1 MSYSLFFIRP
11 LLTLLALLSTS
22 STYAIYLDS
31 TIFDMEEHQEF
42 IARTMRN
49 DTGHSNLYTIS
60 GWKIAKPGDGNE
72 ARVAGGE
79 KELLWSP
86 LRFVMQ
92 PDGQEFFKL
101 FYRGPKDSVERYYRV
116 VFTETPISVIP
127 WRNEAGKTDVVPVVA
142 MSSLL
147 VVRPRNTQLKF
158 TVDEASGTLR
168 NTGNTYFRVI
178 LQRGCNGND
187 ESSTQFYML
196 PGETW
201 QGPEA
206 KENNK
211 KYIVA
216 LGRYHPLGNGC
227 FSSTSS
233 ALD

>member
-1 MSYSLFFIRP
+1 MSHSLLLIRS
-11 LLTLLALLSTS
+11 LLILLASLPATAS
-22 STYAIYLDS
+22 YAIYLDS
-31 TIFDMEEHQEF
+31 TIFDMEEHQDF

-86 LRFVMQ
+86 LKFIMQ
-92 PDGQEFFKL
+92 PDGQEVFKL
-101 FYRGPKDSVERYYRV
+101 YYRGPKDDVERYYRV

-127 WRNEAGKTDVVPVVA
+127 WRHEKGKTDVIPVVA

-158 TVDEASGTLR
+158 TIDEGSGTLR

-187 ESSTQFYML
+187 ESSIQFYML
-196 PGETW
+196 PGDVW
-201 QGPEA
+201 KGAEA
-206 KENNK
+206 KGDNK

-216 LGRYHPLGNGC
+216 LGKYHSLGKGC
-227 FSSTSS
+227 FNSTSS
-233 ALD
+233 ASD